1 VLFNKILFLFTIT
14 IFNNTLIIKS
24 MKRLTL
30 TFVLASLFAFAFT
43 SCDDSSDQAY
53 PDLSKI
59 EAQAGGGNDDTDAG
73 KGN

>member
-1 VLFNKILFLFTIT
+1 
-14 IFNNTLIIKS
+14 

-43 SCDDSSDQAY
+43 SCDDSEDLAN

-59 EAQAGGGNDDTDAG
+59 EAQATGGGDDTDGG
-73 KGN
+73 KGGN

>member
-1 VLFNKILFLFTIT
+1 
-14 IFNNTLIIKS
+14 

-43 SCDDSSDQAY
+43 SCDDSSDNAY
-53 PDLSKI
+53 PDLSKV
-59 EAQAGGGNDDTDAG
+59 EAQANGDDDDSNKG

>member
-1 VLFNKILFLFTIT
+1 
-14 IFNNTLIIKS
+14 

-30 TFVLASLFAFAFT
+30 TFVLVSLFAFAFT

-53 PDLSKI
+53 PDLSKV
-59 EAQAGGGNDDTDAG
+59 EAQASGGDGDDTDSG

>member
-1 VLFNKILFLFTIT
+1 
-14 IFNNTLIIKS
+14 

-30 TFVLASLFAFAFT
+30 TLVLVSLFAFAFT

-59 EAQAGGGNDDTDAG
+59 EAQATGDDDTNGG

>member
-1 VLFNKILFLFTIT
+1 
-14 IFNNTLIIKS
+14 

-30 TFVLASLFAFAFT
+30 TFVLVSLFAFAFT

-53 PDLSKI
+53 PDLSKV
-59 EAQAGGGNDDTDAG
+59 EAQATGGDDDTDTSG